1 MYILGKQSLR
11 QSRCNGKV
19 DVIVTDSPL
28 PLSTLYVEDAI
39 YTENYC
45 KTVMDVFSTYNN
57 VNFLLKRFK
66 PYEVNGRNQSEEEA
80 KVLSEKV
87 YKLLNDNHIS
97 YECVEGTLGGYTYIY
112 ETVYSML
119 KERNND

>member
-28 PLSTLYVEDAI
+28 PLSTLYVEDAV

-57 VNFLLKRFK
+57 VNFLLKRSK
-66 PYEVNGRNQSEEEA
+66 LYNPNGRNQSEAEA

-87 YKLLNDNHIS
+87 YKLLNDNKIP
-97 YECVEGTLGGYTYIY
+97 YECVEGTLCGYTYIY

-119 KERNND
+119 KEKNND

>member
-28 PLSTLYVEDAI
+28 PLSILYVENAA

-45 KTVMDVFSTYNN
+45 KTVIDVFNTYDN
-57 VNFLLKRFK
+57 VNFLLKRFRD
-66 PYEVNGRNQSEEEA
+66 YNANGRNQSEEEA
-80 KVLSEKV
+80 KVLSENV
-87 YKLLNDNHIS
+87 RKLLNDNHIP
-97 YECVEGTLGGYTYIY
+97 YECVDGTLCGYTYIY
-112 ETVYSML
+112 ETVYNIL
-119 KERNND
+119 KGRG